1 MAFLAPW
8 MLWGTLA
15 ASVPIILHLLF
26 RSRYR
31 RVPWAAMKFL
41 LTAVEQ
47 VQRRLKFQELLLLIT
62 RATLLIL
69 LAVALARLS
78 SAARPGTGAGNAVDA
93 VLVVDVSGS
102 MGARDGNATRLERAK
117 AAALAVIDHLPPGS
131 TVQVVASA
139 DRAMSLGPAA
149 ASNLEAARQTVRSLE
164 LTHLSTDLL
173 PAAAEA
179 SALLDRGHSP
189 NKEFYLFSDMQRS
202 GWDRQSDALT
212 TKLREIGRKAVVFL
226 ARCGT
231 REPRNVTLAGIAPP
245 SGIPH
250 AGERT
255 GFAVLVR
262 NSGSQAVHDLTVS
275 LEADGQGR
283 ETQSV
288 ASLAPGETQA
298 VTLTARF
305 DRPSLRLL
313 AASVGPDE
321 MESDNR
327 FLQVLRVREQV
338 RILVVEGAPNEIQ
351 PERSSAFYLLHSL
364 RPVPELSWGA
374 YHLQPR
380 VVGAGDAS
388 AALLGDMDLCILV
401 NAAVPAPGERPPGSL
416 SPEFLE
422 RLAGFVREGHG
433 LLVFLG
439 PRTSPETYTRV
450 LFEEHGLLPFPLGRL
465 ETLPPSTPLR
475 PDPLTIDP
483 QSFLAAFREEPL
495 NRVGQTHILRYA
507 SLEESAG
514 PRESRAVLRLANGRP
529 AVAVRRAGAGRV
541 ILVSTSADPLW
552 SDWPLRHT
560 FLPFVHA
567 ALGHLLAGE
576 TELHNRTAGEPLRW
590 NPPAAASARLHAV
603 VDPAGRRTRLGVP
616 ERVEGRP
623 VFISTDTARA
633 GPYRFVPVDPAPGG
647 DDAAEVLFAVNPDPA
662 ESENLEA
669 LPERAIDERLGFPVR
684 HRTVGDDPGD
694 LAGAE
699 RLRREWT
706 PWILLAVFALALFEM
721 ALAWY
726 CDRGW

>member
-8 MLWGTLA
+8 MLWGALA
-15 ASVPIILHLLF
+15 AAVPIILHFLF

-31 RVPWAAMKFL
+31 RLPWAAMKFL
-41 LTAVEQ
+41 RTAVEQ

-62 RATLLIL
+62 RATLLVL

-78 SAARPGTGAGNAVDA
+78 SAARPGTGAGDAVDA

-117 AAALAVIDHLPPGS
+117 AAALAVIDHLPPRS
-131 TVQVVASA
+131 TVQIVASA
-139 DRAMSLGPAA
+139 DRAMPQGPAA
-149 ASNLEAARQTVRSLE
+149 ASNLEAARQIVRSLT
-164 LTHLSTDLL
+164 LTHLSTDFL

-189 NKEFYLFSDMQRS
+189 NKEFYLLSDLQRS
-202 GWDRQSDALT
+202 GWDRQPAALAAR
-212 TKLREIGRKAVVFL
+212 LREIGRKAAVFL
-226 ARCGT
+226 VRCGT

-262 NSGSQAVHDLTVS
+262 NSGSQAAHDLTVS
-275 LEADGQGR
+275 LEVDGQGR

-305 DRPSLRLL
+305 DRPGPRVLS
-313 AASVGPDE
+313 AAVGPDE

-338 RILVVEGAPNEIQ
+338 RVLVVEGAPNEMK
-351 PERSSAFYLLHSL
+351 PELASAFYLLHSL
-364 RPVPELSWGA
+364 RPVPEPSWGA

-380 VVGAGDAS
+380 TVSAGDAS
-388 AALLGDMDLCILV
+388 PALLGDADLCILV
-401 NAAVPAPGERPPGSL
+401 NAAVPGPGERPPGAL
-416 SPEFLE
+416 PPEFLE
-422 RLAGFVREGHG
+422 RLAGFVREGRG
-433 LLVFLG
+433 LLIFLG
-439 PRTSPETYTRV
+439 PRVSPETCNRV

-465 ETLPPSTPLR
+465 ETLPASAPLR
-475 PDPLTIDP
+475 PDPLSIDP

-495 NRVGQTHILRYA
+495 SRVGQTHVQRYVL
-507 SLEESAG
+507 LEESAG
-514 PRESRAVLRLANGRP
+514 PRESRAVLRFANGRA

-541 ILVSTSADPLW
+541 ILVSTSADPQW
-552 SDWPLRHT
+552 TDWPLRHT

-576 TELHNRTAGEPLRW
+576 AEMLNRTAGEPLRW
-590 NPPAAASARLHAV
+590 HPPAAASARIHAV
-603 VDPAGRRTRLGVP
+603 VDPEGRRTRLGVP
-616 ERVEGRP
+616 ERAEGRP
-623 VFISTDTARA
+623 VLTHPDTARA
-633 GPYRFVPVDPAPGG
+633 GLYRFVPVDPVPAGE
-647 DDAAEVLFAVNPDPA
+647 DAAGVLFAVNPDPA

-669 LPERAIDERLGFPVR
+669 LSERAIDERLGFPVR
-684 HRTVGDDPGD
+684 HRTAGEDPGD

-706 PWILLAVFALALFEM
+706 PWLLLGVLVLALFEM
-721 ALAWY
+721 VLAWY